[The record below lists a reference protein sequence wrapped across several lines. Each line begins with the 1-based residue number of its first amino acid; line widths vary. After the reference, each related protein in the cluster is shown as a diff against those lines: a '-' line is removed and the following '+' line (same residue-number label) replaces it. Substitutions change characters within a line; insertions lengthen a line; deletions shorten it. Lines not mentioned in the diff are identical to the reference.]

1 MNLSIALPGGESDV
15 NTANEKKVVLVTGAT
30 SGIGKATA
38 EILAA
43 NGHRVFGTSR
53 DPTGKTGVGYEL
65 LQLEVSSNES
75 VAACVA
81 GVAERAGGRIDVLH
95 NNAGTGIIG
104 AAEEVSP
111 EEALRLFQ
119 INFFGVMRMTNAVLP
134 LMRARRSGKV
144 INMSSSGGVA
154 ALPFAAFYC
163 ATKFALEGYTEA
175 LRHELRPLG
184 IAAVVVAPGPVS
196 TPAGDK
202 AMRATRVIE
211 DYADRR
217 GKADEMSV
225 RQIRRGMDP
234 KRVAEVVLRIV
245 QARWP
250 SPRYPVGL
258 QSRATGLAHGVFPAG
273 AFEAMVRWGVGLG

>member
-1 MNLSIALPGGESDV
+1 MREAASE
-15 NTANEKKVVLVTGAT
+15 VVLVTGAT

-38 EILAA
+38 ELLAA
-43 NGHRVFGTSR
+43 SGYRVFGTSR
-53 DPTGKTGVGYEL
+53 DPAGKTASGYEL
-65 LQLEVSSNES
+65 LQLEVSSDES
-75 VAACVA
+75 VAACV
-81 GVAERAGGRIDVLH
+81 RAVVDRTGGRIDVLH

-134 LMRARRSGKV
+134 HMRARRSGKI

-154 ALPFAAFYC
+154 ALPFAALYC

-196 TPAGDK
+196 TPAGEK
-202 AMRATRVIE
+202 AMRASRVIE
-211 DYADRR
+211 DYAGRR
-217 GKADEMSV
+217 ARADEMSV
-225 RQIRRGMDP
+225 RGIRNGMDP
-234 KRVAEVVLRIV
+234 RRVAEAILRVVR
-245 QARWP
+245 ASWP

-258 QSRATGLAHGVFPAG
+258 QSSATGLAHGVLPSG